1 MFTNSDWLEVYSKSV
16 LDYGVDMDHFIQNTS
31 GEAVESK
38 EDWKQL
44 AEFAKYIKNID
55 DEQINQKDYE
65 KLIQFMANHDQ
76 GADEISRESI
86 FRGLMKEQNDI
97 ELS

>member
-1 MFTNSDWLEVYSKSV
+1 
-16 LDYGVDMDHFIQNTS
+16 
-31 GEAVESK
+31 
-38 EDWKQL
+38 
-44 AEFAKYIKNID
+44 
-55 DEQINQKDYE
+55 
-65 KLIQFMANHDQ
+65 MANHDQ